1 MRLKITGAGA
11 PNVLTKGDARPSST
25 GVTSCTRWIGQV
37 LHWCPTPWRAAQE
50 GAEEVAGA

>member
-11 PNVLTKGDARPSST
+11 PNVITKGDARPSST